1 MALNPPKYRLLRH
14 LIMSLAL
21 LWAVLFHS
29 AVTYAYGTAEV
40 AQSSAASI
48 AQGDPEGSDNT
59 VTGLQSGKLYLAQEG
74 TTSLLTLSLQP
85 SATDTKSFNIR
96 FSSHQATPPYTARA
110 PGDTFFCQFYY
121 TSSQP
126 QAP

>member
-1 MALNPPKYRLLRH
+1 MALNQPKYRLLRH
-14 LIMSLAL
+14 LLMSLAL

-29 AVTYAYGTAEV
+29 AVAYAHGTAQV
-40 AQSSAASI
+40 AQRSATSI
-48 AQGDPEGSDNT
+48 AQTDPAGKDNP

-74 TTSLLTLSLQP
+74 TTSQRALSLHP
-85 SATDTKSFNIR
+85 SVPDTKPFNIR
-96 FSSHQATPPYTARA
+96 FSSLQAIPPYTARA
-110 PGDTFFCQFYY
+110 PGDNFFCQFYY

>member
-1 MALNPPKYRLLRH
+1 
-14 LIMSLAL
+14 MSLAL

-29 AVTYAYGTAEV
+29 AVTYAHGTTQV
-40 AQSSAASI
+40 AQSSTVSI
-48 AQGDPEGSDNT
+48 TQADPAGRDNT
-59 VTGLQSGKLYLAQEG
+59 LTGLQSGKLYLAQEG

-85 SATDTKSFNIR
+85 SAPDTKSFHIR
-96 FSSHQATPPYTARA
+96 FSSLQAIPPYSARA
-110 PGDTFFCQFYY
+110 PGDNFFCQFYY